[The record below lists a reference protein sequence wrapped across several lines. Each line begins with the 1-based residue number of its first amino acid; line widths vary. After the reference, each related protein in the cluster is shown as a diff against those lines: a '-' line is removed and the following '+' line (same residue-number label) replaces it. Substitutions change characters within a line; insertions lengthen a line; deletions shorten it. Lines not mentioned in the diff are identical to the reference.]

1 MKRKSIV
8 TICAIALMLVLSLSV
23 LAACNKNKHNFSGE
37 WKNDE
42 QYHWH
47 ECVTKKHTDVA
58 DKADHTFDAGVVTKD
73 PTEAEEGVKTFTCT
87 VCGYQKTEAVPKLG
101 HTFDMNKWK
110 YDDENHW
117 HPATCGHADEK
128 KDLAAHVWNAGV
140 VTKEPTE
147 AEEGVKTYTCT
158 TCGKTKTATIGKLD
172 HVHTFDM
179 EAWKFDDENHWHPAT
194 CGHADEKK
202 DLAAHVWNAG
212 VVTKEPTEAEEGVKT
227 YTCTTCGKT
236 KTATIGRL
244 DHEHTFNMEA
254 WTFDDENHWHPATCG
269 HTDEKKDFEAHKW
282 NAGVVTTE
290 PNYGVE
296 GEKTFTCTVC
306 KTTRTEPIAALA
318 AKDNEIVL
326 KEGKTLGK
334 EYDGEAISITKED
347 FAIEGNRE
355 PAFMF
360 KVKGADD
367 NTYAATAPTNV
378 GEYTVKVSVAATAE
392 WKAAT
397 QTFDFTI
404 AKKSLTATATKTYDG
419 NATMPA
425 TLTGVVAGDA
435 VTATITMTSKNV
447 GATVKEVTLEGA
459 DKDNYTIKTDGVTAN
474 ITAKPLTATAN
485 KVYDGNATMPATL
498 TGVVAGETVTATI
511 TMTSKNV
518 DATVKEIMLAGADK
532 DNYTLTAAN
541 VDASITPM
549 TIGVDWWLEYD
560 STSVFTG
567 EPAELLAGDEATI
580 TVTMESANVGAAVQD
595 FEITGKDAANYSL
608 AIEDVNVEIAK
619 ADING
624 FEISNA
630 AAFEKGFYVGATNI
644 PEPTTDY
651 VEIGTGYGERTIV
664 WEMQLEGGV
673 WSRNLTKEEV
683 MQSKTGTFRV
693 RIKYAEGDNYNFG
706 ATQSV
711 SFTLNVK
718 PRTLNVTNFDGK
730 TYDGTP
736 VANFNYDAL
745 EDTVEIT
752 EISGVNDLTSPYNGE
767 QYAEYRKKGEVLW
780 TKVTDTYIPKNAAE
794 YEYRIGIKA
803 TDEWEAVVSDIKSFT
818 IAQVEIKLEKGYVTT
833 STILQNGDLLYLAS
847 HTPVAGESIALRLVN
862 GKAGL
867 ELTAPGSG
875 YVKQDQKKKISVQ
888 YNLDCFRL
896 TSTTNSNL
904 SNYKIVKS
912 AGQTSV
918 EITVPPSGN
927 GTSKLI
933 TGKSESIDAANNK
946 TLSMWT
952 TVNTGSFQVG
962 QTVIVYDNTGTKLF
976 EAKIVRVG
984 VVDPDGDGTYNT
996 TSQSGCVIPSDGK
1009 VCIQVDTTGLTYD
1022 VNKVVGG
1029 TIRVK

>member
-1 MKRKSIV
+1 M
-8 TICAIALMLVLSLSV
+8 
-23 LAACNKNKHNFSGE
+23 
-37 WKNDE
+37 
-42 QYHWH
+42 
-47 ECVTKKHTDVA
+47 
-58 DKADHTFDAGVVTKD
+58 
-73 PTEAEEGVKTFTCT
+73 
-87 VCGYQKTEAVPKLG
+87 
-101 HTFDMNKWK
+101 
-110 YDDENHW
+110 
-117 HPATCGHADEK
+117 
-128 KDLAAHVWNAGV
+128 
-140 VTKEPTE
+140 
-147 AEEGVKTYTCT
+147 KTYTCT

-179 EAWKFDDENHWHPAT
+179 EAWK
-194 CGHADEKK
+194 
-202 DLAAHVWNAG
+202 
-212 VVTKEPTEAEEGVKT
+212 
-227 YTCTTCGKT
+227 
-236 KTATIGRL
+236 
-244 DHEHTFNMEA
+244 
-254 WTFDDENHWHPATCG
+254 FDDENHWHPATCG

-752 EISGVNDLTSPYNGE
+752 DLPGVNDLTSPYNGE

-962 QTVIVYDNTGTKLF
+962 QTVIVFDNTGTKLF

>member
-58 DKADHTFDAGVVTKD
+58 DKADHTFDAGVVTKE

-117 HPATCGHADEK
+117 HPATCGHTDEK
-128 KDLAAHVWNAGV
+128 KDLGAHVWNEGV
-140 VTKEPTE
+140 VTKDPTE

-202 DLAAHVWNAG
+202 DLAAHVWNEG

-752 EISGVNDLTSPYNGE
+752 DLPGVNDLTSPYNGE

-962 QTVIVYDNTGTKLF
+962 QTVIVFDNTGTKLF

>member
-23 LAACNKNKHNFSGE
+23 LAACNKNKHNFSSE

-58 DKADHTFDAGVVTKD
+58 DKAEHTFDAGVVTKD

-101 HTFDMNKWK
+101 HTFDMEAWK

-117 HPATCGHADEK
+117 HPATCGHTDAK
-128 KDLAAHVWNAGV
+128 KDLGAHVWNEGV
-140 VTKEPTE
+140 VTKDPTE
-147 AEEGVKTYTCT
+147 TEEGVKTYTCT

-172 HVHTFDM
+172 HKHTFDM

-202 DLAAHVWNAG
+202 DLAAHVWNEG
-212 VVTKEPTEAEEGVKT
+212 VVTKEPTETEEGVKT

-244 DHEHTFNMEA
+244 DHVHTFDMTK
-254 WTFDDENHWHPATCG
+254 WSYDTENHWHPATCG
-269 HTDEKKDFEAHKW
+269 HADEKKDLGAHVW
-282 NAGVVTTE
+282 NEGVVTKE

-296 GEKTFTCTVC
+296 GEKTFTCTEC
-306 KTTRTEPIAALA
+306 KATRTEPIAALA
-318 AKDNEIVL
+318 AKDNEIEL

-334 EYDGEAISITKED
+334 EYDGEVVSITKED
-347 FAIEGNRE
+347 FVIEGNRE

-392 WKAAT
+392 WKAASN
-397 QTFDFTI
+397 TFDF
-404 AKKSLTATATKTYDG
+404 A
-419 NATMPA
+419 
-425 TLTGVVAGDA
+425 
-435 VTATITMTSKNV
+435 
-447 GATVKEVTLEGA
+447 
-459 DKDNYTIKTDGVTAN
+459 
-474 ITAKPLTATAN
+474 
-485 KVYDGNATMPATL
+485 
-498 TGVVAGETVTATI
+498 
-511 TMTSKNV
+511 
-518 DATVKEIMLAGADK
+518 
-532 DNYTLTAAN
+532 
-541 VDASITPM
+541 
-549 TIGVDWWLEYD
+549 
-560 STSVFTG
+560 
-567 EPAELLAGDEATI
+567 
-580 TVTMESANVGAAVQD
+580 
-595 FEITGKDAANYSL
+595 
-608 AIEDVNVEIAK
+608 IAK
-619 ADING
+619 ADIDG

-644 PEPTTDY
+644 PDPTTNY

-673 WSRNLTKEEV
+673 WSRDLTKEEV

-706 ATQSV
+706 ATQFV

-718 PRTLNVTNFDGK
+718 PRTLTVESFAGK
-730 TYDGTP
+730 TYDGKQ
-736 VANFNYDAL
+736 VANF
-745 EDTVEIT
+745 TF
-752 EISGVNDLTSPYNGE
+752 GDLTKRFGATTPAGVENFTSGLESGE
-767 QYAEYRKKGEVLW
+767 KYVEYRKKGEDLW

-794 YEYRIGIKA
+794 YEYRIGVTA
-803 TDEWEAVVSDIKSFT
+803 TDEWEAVVSEIKSFT

-847 HTPVAGESIALRLVN
+847 YTPVAGETVALRLVN
-862 GKAGL
+862 AKAGL

-875 YVKQDQKKKISVQ
+875 YVKQDQKKKVSIQ
-888 YNLDCFRL
+888 YNLDCFKL
-896 TSTTNSNL
+896 TATTSTNI
-904 SNYKIVKS
+904 SNYKLVKDPK
-912 AGQTSV
+912 QTSV
-918 EITVPPSGN
+918 EITVPPSGI
-927 GTSKLI
+927 GTSKLV
-933 TGKSESIDAANNK
+933 TGTSQSSGFDPNQKLLA
-946 TLSMWT
+946 MWT

-976 EAKIVRVG
+976 EAKINRVG
-984 VVDPDGDGTYNT
+984 VVDPDGDGTYNI

-1009 VCIQVDTTGLTYD
+1009 VCIQVDVTGITYD
-1022 VNKVVGG
+1022 VNKVKGG

>member
-1 MKRKSIV
+1 MKRKSLF

-47 ECVTKKHTDVA
+47 ECVTKKHMDVA

-117 HPATCGHADEK
+117 HPATSGHADEK
-128 KDLAAHVWNAGV
+128 KDLGAHVWN
-140 VTKEPTE
+140 E
-147 AEEGVKTYTCT
+147 
-158 TCGKTKTATIGKLD
+158 
-172 HVHTFDM
+172 
-179 EAWKFDDENHWHPAT
+179 
-194 CGHADEKK
+194 
-202 DLAAHVWNAG
+202 G

-269 HTDEKKDFEAHKW
+269 HTDEKKGFEAHNW

-334 EYDGEAISITKED
+334 EYDREAISITKED
-347 FAIEGNRE
+347 FVIEGNRE

-392 WKAAT
+392 WKAASN
-397 QTFDFTI
+397 TFDF
-404 AKKSLTATATKTYDG
+404 A
-419 NATMPA
+419 
-425 TLTGVVAGDA
+425 
-435 VTATITMTSKNV
+435 
-447 GATVKEVTLEGA
+447 
-459 DKDNYTIKTDGVTAN
+459 
-474 ITAKPLTATAN
+474 
-485 KVYDGNATMPATL
+485 
-498 TGVVAGETVTATI
+498 
-511 TMTSKNV
+511 
-518 DATVKEIMLAGADK
+518 
-532 DNYTLTAAN
+532 
-541 VDASITPM
+541 
-549 TIGVDWWLEYD
+549 
-560 STSVFTG
+560 
-567 EPAELLAGDEATI
+567 
-580 TVTMESANVGAAVQD
+580 
-595 FEITGKDAANYSL
+595 
-608 AIEDVNVEIAK
+608 IAK
-619 ADING
+619 ADISG

-664 WEMQLEGGV
+664 WEKQLEGGV
-673 WSRNLTKEEV
+673 WSRDLTKEEV

-706 ATQSV
+706 ATQFV

-718 PRTLNVTNFDGK
+718 PRTLTVNSFAGK
-730 TYDGTP
+730 TYDGKP
-736 VANFNYDAL
+736 MANFTFNSLVKKFGATSHDGVQNFTSGL
-745 EDTVEIT
+745 ESGEKYVEF
-752 EISGVNDLTSPYNGE
+752 
-767 QYAEYRKKGEVLW
+767 RRKGEVLW
-780 TKVTDTYIPKNAAE
+780 TKVTGTYIPKNAAE
-794 YEYRIGIKA
+794 YEYRVGVTA
-803 TDEWEAVVSDIKSFT
+803 TDEWAAVVSEVKTFT
-818 IAQVEIKLEKGYVTT
+818 IKPYEFVLELGYG
-833 STILQNGDLLYLAS
+833 QNQNNPSYDEGK
-847 HTPVAGESIALRLVN
+847 TFFLRIFYKAN
-862 GKAGL
+862 GKELIEGQTIELWLDNEKAGFKT
-867 ELTAPGSG
+867 EKRNNVYYFIP
-875 YVKQDQKKKISVQ
+875 DQKKQVTP
-888 YNLDCFRL
+888 DCFFL
-896 TSTTNSNL
+896 KITNITNPVME
-904 SNYKIVKS
+904 NYKIVTKS
-912 AGQTSV
+912 PSVTTV
-918 EITVPPSGN
+918 EITVVE
-927 GTSKLI
+927 KLT
-933 TGKSESIDAANNK
+933 TGKS
-946 TLSMWT
+946 T
-952 TVNTGSFQVG
+952 TGKIQALNETEKWIRATVEKGSFKVG
-962 QTVIVYDNTGTKLF
+962 QTVEVYNSAGVKLGEATITQIKVKGTIS
-976 EAKIVRVG
+976 A
-984 VVDPDGDGTYNT
+984 
-996 TSQSGCVIPSDGK
+996 SGFAIPSDGLVQITLDK
-1009 VCIQVDTTGLTYD
+1009 VFSGMVYGKL
-1022 VNKVVGG
+1022 VEK
-1029 TIRVK
+1029 

>member
-8 TICAIALMLVLSLSV
+8 TICTIALMLVLSLSV
-23 LAACNKNKHNFSGE
+23 LAACNKNKHNFSSE

-117 HPATCGHADEK
+117 HPATCGHTDAK
-128 KDLAAHVWNAGV
+128 KDLGAHVWNEGV

-147 AEEGVKTYTCT
+147 TEEGVKTYTCT

-172 HVHTFDM
+172 HKHTFDM

-202 DLAAHVWNAG
+202 DLAAHVWNEG
-212 VVTKEPTEAEEGVKT
+212 VVTKEPTETEEGVKT

-244 DHEHTFNMEA
+244 DHVHTFDMTK
-254 WTFDDENHWHPATCG
+254 WSYDTENHWHPATCG
-269 HTDEKKDFEAHKW
+269 HADEKKDLGAHVW
-282 NAGVVTTE
+282 NEGVITKE

-296 GEKTFTCTVC
+296 GEKTFTCTEC
-306 KTTRTEPIAALA
+306 KATKKEPIAALA

-334 EYDGEAISITKED
+334 EYDGEVVSITKDD
-347 FAIEGNRE
+347 FVIEGNRE

-360 KVKGADD
+360 KAKGAADD
-367 NTYAATAPTNV
+367 TYTADAPKNA

-404 AKKSLTATATKTYDG
+404 AKKSITATATKTYDG

-425 TLTGVVAGDA
+425 TLTGVV
-435 VTATITMTSKNV
+435 
-447 GATVKEVTLEGA
+447 
-459 DKDNYTIKTDGVTAN
+459 
-474 ITAKPLTATAN
+474 
-485 KVYDGNATMPATL
+485 
-498 TGVVAGETVTATI
+498 
-511 TMTSKNV
+511 
-518 DATVKEIMLAGADK
+518 
-532 DNYTLTAAN
+532 
-541 VDASITPM
+541 
-549 TIGVDWWLEYD
+549 
-560 STSVFTG
+560 
-567 EPAELLAGDEATI
+567 AGDEATI

-608 AIEDVNVEIAK
+608 AIEDVNAEIVK

-664 WEMQLEGGV
+664 WEKQLEGGV

-693 RIKYAEGDNYNFG
+693 CIKYAEGDNYNFG

-803 TDEWEAVVSDIKSFT
+803 TDEWEAVVSEIKSFT

-847 HTPVAGESIALRLVN
+847 YTPVAGETVALRLVN
-862 GKAGL
+862 AKAGL

-875 YVKQDQKKKISVQ
+875 YVKQDQKKKLSIQ
-888 YNLDCFRL
+888 YNLDCFKL
-896 TSTTNSNL
+896 TATTSTNI
-904 SNYKIVKS
+904 SNYKLVKDPK
-912 AGQTSV
+912 QTSV
-918 EITVPPSGN
+918 EITVPPSGI
-927 GTSKLI
+927 GTSKQV
-933 TGKSESIDAANNK
+933 TGTSQSSGFDPNQKLLA
-946 TLSMWT
+946 MWT

-976 EAKIVRVG
+976 EAKIYRVG
-984 VVDPDGDGTYNT
+984 VVDPDGDGTYNI

-1009 VCIQVDTTGLTYD
+1009 VCIQVDVTGITYD
-1022 VNKVVGG
+1022 VNKVKGG